1 MTNALYY
8 IYSIKRFDTEI
19 ELLKQKF
26 TIDFPAEDKLRI
38 QYPNFVVVDLKLP
51 KDYPR
56 VERPESGLSP
66 RRWRR

>member
-8 IYSIKRFDTEI
+8 IYSIKRFSMEI

-26 TIDFPAEDKLRI
+26 TIDFPGEGKLRI

-51 KDYPR
+51 TDYPR
-56 VERPESGLSP
+56 VAQ
-66 RRWRR
+66 RRRAEH

>member
-8 IYSIKRFDTEI
+8 IYSLKRFSSEI
-19 ELLKQKF
+19 EMLKQKF

-56 VERPESGLSP
+56 VEAREKLEN
-66 RRWRR
+66 